1 MRDKNRSAGQQGRS
15 HSSAK
20 VDFPEDLDL
29 AFAAGLLSNGGLVQ
43 KPVAMATRPSPS
55 PSTTTPAA
63 TVVDRKQADSSLQQ
77 AAHELAALYSAPPAR
92 RVEMASVPV
101 LRGGNLKPAA
111 AVGPASGGSN
121 GGGGGGASFRWRAG
135 GGMMIGGDGPS
146 PPATVVGSSAGDSDD
161 TSPPGFINAHVAQVV
176 PVLPGT
182 AATVVHDRLG
192 GNMPALLAAAAIQLE
207 AADADADIDYLRD
220 FDRARRYL

>member
-43 KPVAMATRPSPS
+43 KPAAMATRPSPS
-55 PSTTTPAA
+55 PSTTPAA

-121 GGGGGGASFRWRAG
+121 GGGGASFRWRAG
-135 GGMMIGGDGPS
+135 GGMMIGDGPS

-161 TSPPGFINAHVAQVV
+161 TSPPGFNAHVAQVV

-182 AATVVHDRLG
+182 SAAIATVAHDRLG